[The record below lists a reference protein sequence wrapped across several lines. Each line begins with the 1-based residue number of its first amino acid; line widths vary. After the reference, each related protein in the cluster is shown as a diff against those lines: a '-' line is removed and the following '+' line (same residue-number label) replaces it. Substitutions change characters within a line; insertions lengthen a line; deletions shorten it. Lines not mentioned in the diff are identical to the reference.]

1 MHPAIEP
8 LPPCLLCIENMKQI
22 RRGSMLRE
30 VEHCVFT
37 PLVFST
43 SGGMAHEAT
52 IFYKRLAEQL
62 SIK

>member
-1 MHPAIEP
+1 MHPAIE
-8 LPPCLLCIENMKQI
+8 LLPCLLCIESMKQI

-30 VEHCVFT
+30 VKYAVFT
-37 PLVFST
+37 PLIFCA